1 MVSYLFGF
9 NDEGIYGSKW
19 LISKFLSVEIED
31 RKDIRLEFN
40 RNKADAILKNMYQKR
55 VRSL

>member
-40 RNKADAILKNMYQKR
+40 RYKANAILKNMYQKK
-55 VRSL
+55 S